1 MENFCVHTPLHF
13 YMVQTNRFGA
23 YTVSLS
29 YMPLFS
35 IVYVRVAFSLVVI
48 TVYNDSLLPIQL
60 CACII
65 IVEYS
70 ISITLGE
77 NILGN
82 SQNGVGFGRL
92 TNRCFYAII
101 ETSFYCVEDAV
112 KLF

>member
-13 YMVQTNRFGA
+13 YMVQTNRFGV

-35 IVYVRVAFSLVVI
+35 ILCNGSGVNHVLI

-70 ISITLGE
+70 
-77 NILGN
+77 
-82 SQNGVGFGRL
+82 
-92 TNRCFYAII
+92 
-101 ETSFYCVEDAV
+101 
-112 KLF
+112 